1 MTKKNL
7 NNQLVLAN
15 LIEHFDWKN
24 KNQTEQYGETFEYEI
39 YFKLCREEDGKYTM
53 VCEVQIDGAFNYSF
67 PIGWNYTRKGI
78 ERKANQ
84 LQKAIELSREL
95 EVAVGNKNRI
105 KRWGWEVIDMVEL
118 VANLDAMDEEVE
130 QLSDE
135 QKKIIEALEKEGYRD
150 LEFNGYYERVNYFV
164 AETDDTIEVKIISE
178 NGKLQVYD
186 RYLED
191 EAWTYQLNLSVD

>member
-7 NNQLVLAN
+7 NNQLVLQE

-24 KNQTEQYGETFEYEI
+24 KNQTEQYEETFEYEI
-39 YFKLCREEDGKYTM
+39 NFNLCKEENGEYTM
-53 VCEVQIDGAFNYSF
+53 VCEVLVDGAFNYSF
-67 PIGWNYTRKGI
+67 PIGWKYTERGVK
-78 ERKANQ
+78 RKADQ
-84 LQKAIELSREL
+84 LLKMIESSRPL
-95 EVAVGNKNRI
+95 EVAVGNKNKI
-105 KRWGWEVIDMVEL
+105 KSWGWTVIDMAEV
-118 VANLDAMDEEVE
+118 VANLNAMDEEEE

-164 AETDDTIEVKIISE
+164 AETDDTIEVKIISD